1 VEAGAPATDP
11 AGAPAAAGAPAVEL
25 AGLSRRRG
33 ERLALRD
40 VTATV
45 PAGAELAVLGPNGAG
60 KSTLLRV
67 LATLLRPHAGTVR
80 VLGEDLPRRAW
91 AVRARVGLAAH
102 EPMLYRDLSPRE
114 NLEYHARLF
123 GVAPARIGPLLEQAG
138 LAGRADDPVR
148 SLSRGMVQRAA
159 MCRALLHD
167 PEVVLLDEP
176 RANLDPAGAAA
187 LEPLLAGR
195 TRIVTSHDPPQ
206 ALAEADLALGLKG
219 GRMAFLGPAGGVSAA
234 DVKDLYA

>member
-1 VEAGAPATDP
+1 VGAGAPATDP
-11 AGAPAAAGAPAVEL
+11 AAVEL

-67 LATLLRPHAGTVR
+67 LAALLRPHAGTVR

-91 AVRARVGLAAH
+91 AVRASIGLAAH
-102 EPMLYRDLSPRE
+102 DPMLYRDLSPRE
-114 NLEYHARLF
+114 NLEYHAQLF
-123 GVAPARIGPLLEQAG
+123 GVARERIGTLLEQAG

-148 SLSRGMVQRAA
+148 SLSQGMVQRAA
-159 MCRALLHD
+159 MCRALLHE
-167 PEVVLLDEP
+167 PELILLDEP

-187 LEPLLAGR
+187 LQPLLAGR

-206 ALAEADLALGLKG
+206 ALAEADLALGLKA
-219 GRMAFLGPAGGVSAA
+219 GRVAFFAPSAEVAEA
-234 DVKDLYA
+234 DVKALYA